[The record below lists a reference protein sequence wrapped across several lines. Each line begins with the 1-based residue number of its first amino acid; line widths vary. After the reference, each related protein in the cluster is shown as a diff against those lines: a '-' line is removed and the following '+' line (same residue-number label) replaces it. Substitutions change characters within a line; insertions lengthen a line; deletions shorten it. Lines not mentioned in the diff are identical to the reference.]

1 MDDKYDEEYV
11 NFDEEIDAV
20 NHNGDNKQNA
30 EKAKI
35 G

>member
-1 MDDKYDEEYV
+1 MNDQYEEYV

-20 NHNGDNKQNA
+20 NQNQENKPTTENA
-30 EKAKI
+30 KT

>member
-1 MDDKYDEEYV
+1 MVDQYEEYV

-20 NHNGDNKQNA
+20 NHTDIKNSNENA
-30 EKAKI
+30 KT

>member
-1 MDDKYDEEYV
+1 MVDQYEEYV

-20 NHNGDNKQNA
+20 NQNGDKNTNENA
-30 EKAKI
+30 KS

>member
-1 MDDKYDEEYV
+1 MVDQYEEYV

-20 NHNGDNKQNA
+20 NQNGDNKTSLENA
-30 EKAKI
+30 KT

>member
-1 MDDKYDEEYV
+1 MNDQYEEYV

-20 NHNGDNKQNA
+20 NQNGDNKLNA
-30 EKAKI
+30 ENAKT

>member
-1 MDDKYDEEYV
+1 MNDQYEEYV

-20 NHNGDNKQNA
+20 HQNGDNKNTSENA
-30 EKAKI
+30 KT